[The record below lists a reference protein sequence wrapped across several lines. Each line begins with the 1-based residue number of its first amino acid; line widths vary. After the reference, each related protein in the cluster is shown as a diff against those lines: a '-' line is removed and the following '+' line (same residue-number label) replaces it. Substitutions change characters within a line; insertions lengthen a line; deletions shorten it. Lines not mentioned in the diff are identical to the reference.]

1 MIVVITAQGTEPS
14 DSVDPRFGRAPYFV
28 LFDTET
34 EKFESLD
41 NSQQVGAPQ
50 GAGVQAAQN
59 VVAAGAE
66 VLLTG
71 QCGPKAYQALSAA
84 GVRIY
89 AGTQGTVQEAVQA
102 WRDGSLE
109 LLTDPNGTPSH

>member
-14 DSVDPRFGRAPYFV
+14 DSVDPRFGRAPHFV

-34 EKFESLD
+34 EIFKALD
-41 NSQQVGAPQ
+41 NSQQVNAAQ

-84 GVRIY
+84 GVKIF
-89 AGTQGTVQEAVQA
+89 AGIQGTVEEAVQA
-102 WRDGSLE
+102 WRDDALE
-109 LLTDPNGTPSH
+109 LLTDPNGTPQH